1 MRDFGIVKPGTTLYI
16 PFATYDSNDPT
27 ASVTITGFAVTDI
40 EIYKDGGT
48 TQRASDN
55 GYALL
60 DTDGTDF
67 DGLTGIHG
75 FSIDLA
81 DNTTAGFYAAGSQYW
96 VVVSSITVDA
106 GVVSFIAATFRIG
119 MPDAILNT
127 TIATLA
133 SQTSFTLTAGPAED
147 NALVGCAV
155 YIHDV
160 ASAVQG
166 GFAVISA
173 YTGSTKT
180 VTLTAGTTYTAAATD
195 NISVLSPVNTKW
207 FGATA
212 VTGRDLGA
220 SVLLS
225 SGTGTGQLDFT
236 SGVVKSNLVQILATA
251 LTETAGQIA
260 AAFKKFFD
268 KATPTGTINSL
279 PDAVAGTTGG
289 VFIAGTN
296 AATTVTTALTTT
308 FTGNLTGSVGSVTGA
323 VGSVTGNVGGSVASV
338 ATNGITATSIAT
350 DAINAAAVKADAV
363 TKIQAGLATPT
374 NITAG
379 TITTVTNLT
388 NAPTAGDLTATMKA
402 SVNAEVVDVLRTD
415 TIPDSYSAHEAL
427 PTIAQAILA
436 IHQFLM
442 EREVSGTSVTV
453 QKPDGT
459 TTAMT
464 LTLNSA
470 TDPTTVHRSA

>member
-1 MRDFGIVKPGTTLYI
+1 MIDFGVVKPGTTLYI

-27 ASVTITGFAVTDI
+27 ASVTMTGFAVTDI

-48 TQRASDN
+48 TQRASDS

-67 DGLTGIHG
+67 DGVTGIHG

-81 DNTTAGFYAAGSQYW
+81 DNTTAGFYSSGAQYW
-96 VVVSSITVDA
+96 VVVSSITVDS

-119 MPDAILNT
+119 IADALLNT

-147 NALVGCAV
+147 NALVGCVV

-180 VTLTAGTTYTAAATD
+180 VTLAAGTTYTAAATD
-195 NISVLSPVNTKW
+195 NISVFSPANSRW

-236 SGVVKSNLVQILATA
+236 SGIVKSNLVQILATT

-260 AAFKKFFD
+260 TAFKKFFD
-268 KATPTGTINSL
+268 KSAPTGTINSL
-279 PDAVAGTTGG
+279 PDAVAGATGG
-289 VFIAGTN
+289 IFIAGTN

-308 FTGNLTGSVGSVTGA
+308 FTGNLTGSVASVTGAVGSVTGA
-323 VGSVTGNVGGSVASV
+323 VGSVTGNVGGSIGSL
-338 ATNGITATSIAT
+338 ATQA
-350 DAINAAAVKADAV
+350 KAD
-363 TKIQAGLATPT
+363 
-374 NITAG
+374 
-379 TITTVTNLT
+379 
-388 NAPTAGDLTATMKA
+388 
-402 SVNAEVVDVLRTD
+402 VNAEVVDVLRTD

-427 PTIAQAILA
+427 PTISQAILA

-464 LTLNSA
+464 LTINSA

>member
-1 MRDFGIVKPGTTLYI
+1 MIDFGVVKPGTTLYI

-27 ASVTITGFAVTDI
+27 ASVTMTGFAVTDI
-40 EIYKDGGT
+40 EIYRDGGT
-48 TQRASDN
+48 TQRASDS
-55 GYALL
+55 GYVLL

-81 DNTTAGFYAAGSQYW
+81 DNTTAGFYASGSQYW

-119 MPDAILNT
+119 ITDALLNT

-133 SQTSFTLTAGPAED
+133 SQTSFTLTVGPAED

-180 VTLTAGTTYTAAATD
+180 VNLTAGTTYTVATSD
-195 NISVLSPVNTKW
+195 NISVFSPANSKW

-225 SGTGTGQLDFT
+225 SGTGTGQVSLS
-236 SGVVKSNLVQILATA
+236 SGAVTVGTNN
-251 LTETAGQIA
+251 
-260 AAFKKFFD
+260 D
-268 KATPTGTINSL
+268 KTGYSL
-279 PDAVAGTTGG
+279 SATTGLG
-289 VFIAGTN
+289 N
-296 AATTVTTALTTT
+296 QTANI
-308 FTGNLTGSVGSVTGA
+308 TGNLSGSVGSVTGA

-338 ATNGITATSIAT
+338 TGAVGSVTGAVGSVTGNVGGNVTGSVGSLATQA
-350 DAINAAAVKADAV
+350 KAD
-363 TKIQAGLATPT
+363 
-374 NITAG
+374 
-379 TITTVTNLT
+379 
-388 NAPTAGDLTATMKA
+388 
-402 SVNAEVVDVLRTD
+402 VNAEVVDVLRTD

-427 PTIAQAILA
+427 PTISQAILA

-464 LTLNSA
+464 LTINSA